1 MEFITVLFDAI
12 IWVVALFAILL
23 YFLAIPLSLWFGT
36 LIPLVAYLIL
46 EFMFWLLKRINI
58 VNKRDTIFAF
68 TYDVGTDSIV
78 SYKTT
83 QISLW
88 IISAS
93 ILLYIGLLQ
102 DLVGGLVYYL
112 FEHSCFV

>member
-1 MEFITVLFDAI
+1 MG
-12 IWVVALFAILL
+12 VALFAILL
-23 YFLAIPLSLWFGT
+23 YFYNSFLVWYFNTTCSLLDFR
-36 LIPLVAYLIL
+36 IYIS
-46 EFMFWLLKRINI
+46 LLKRINI

-68 TYDVGTDSIV
+68 TYDVGTDSIAP
-78 SYKTT
+78 YKTT
-83 QISLW
+83 QISLG

-112 FEHSCFV
+112 